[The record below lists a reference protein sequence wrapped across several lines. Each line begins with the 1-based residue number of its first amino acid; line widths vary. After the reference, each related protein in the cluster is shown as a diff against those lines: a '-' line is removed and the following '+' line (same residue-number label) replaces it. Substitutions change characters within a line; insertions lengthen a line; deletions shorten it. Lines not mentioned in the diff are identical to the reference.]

1 MFEAVPHA
9 FHAAETT
16 GVATCVRKPLVA
28 TCSLD
33 HSLCLWNAQDW
44 CAVHTARIDCL
55 GYQQIVKHQTRYL
68 LQLSVYLR
76 VRSAEHTYVLCMR
89 KVL

>member
-1 MFEAVPHA
+1 MCIFSIALTLLREQADENVFEAVPHA

-33 HSLCLWNAQDW
+33 HNLCLWNAQDW
-44 CAVHTARIDCL
+44 CAARTSRIDCL
-55 GYQQIVKHQTRYL
+55 GYQ
-68 LQLSVYLR
+68 
-76 VRSAEHTYVLCMR
+76 
-89 KVL
+89 